1 MCIMLENILLILF
14 GAIIGI
20 VGGFGAQYVHTKIW
34 LSEDIKKTKS
44 LLLSELYGMYNI
56 LKFEEEHFTV
66 LLKNSRREFKAICEL
81 QKPVNEVP
89 TIFDI
94 VRLRFLTWETLISS
108 GALFKLDENDMKILQ
123 TAQQN
128 IRKHDSDMNNLRKQ
142 CEVTFK
148 NHVQRFGYARLISDE
163 HDLLNPYFDECR
175 NVVGR
180 TLIIFE
186 KDLDKLTWFDHKKI
200 PQENGDVARYGQFS

>member
-1 MCIMLENILLILF
+1 MMLENILLILF

-34 LSEDIKKTKS
+34 LNKDIKKTKS
-44 LLLSELYGMYNI
+44 LLLSELYGMYNM
-56 LKFEEEHFTV
+56 LKFEEEYFTV
-66 LLKNSRREFKAICEL
+66 LLKNSRQEFKAICESH
-81 QKPVNEVP
+81 KPVNEVH
-89 TIFDI
+89 TMFDA

-128 IRKHDSDMNNLRKQ
+128 IRKHDSDMDNLRKQ
-142 CEVTFK
+142 HEMTFK
-148 NHVQRFGYARLISDE
+148 NHVQRCGYERLISGG
-163 HDLLNPYFDECR
+163 HDLLNPYFNECR

-180 TLIIFE
+180 TLMMFE
-186 KDLDKLTWFDHKKI
+186 KDLDELTWFDHKKI